1 MNREPVPAGFDG
13 SFLRRLPGI
22 PLKRIFIGLLCTLLY
37 PAGLEAQDPLLDELP
52 ALKDKALVLQ
62 ITTRIEENS
71 QEVWNAYNSKVT
83 LPGRPVSIK
92 LVGEN
97 LIINIQFTPYLREG
111 NYALVTQSQIWLNV
125 PDKGMQAKTATHSI
139 PISFGEPIY
148 FFPLGSDLSVDNP
161 HIELLLTLYRYGE
174 EPQPEDPALPSST
187 PVPADP
193 KAPAAAAPKAPAAA
207 PALKPVPAG
216 AGGGTPR

>member
-1 MNREPVPAGFDG
+1 MNREHLPAEFDG
-13 SFLRRLPGI
+13 ISFRRLPGI
-22 PLKRIFIGLLCTLLY
+22 PVKGLWGILALVYTLFCT
-37 PAGLEAQDPLLDELP
+37 AGLMAQDPLLDELP
-52 ALKDKALVLQ
+52 ALRDKALVLQ

-83 LPGRPVSIK
+83 IPGRPVSIK

-125 PDKGMQAKTATHSI
+125 PEKGMQAKTSTHSI
-139 PISFGEPIY
+139 PINFGEPIY
-148 FFPLGSDLSVDNP
+148 FFPLGSDLSTDNP

-174 EPQPEDPALPSST
+174 EPPAEEPVLPSST
-187 PVPADP
+187 PAPADP
-193 KAPAAAAPKAPAAA
+193 KVPAAAA
-207 PALKPVPAG
+207 PALKSVPAG
-216 AGGGTPR
+216 AGSAPR

>member
-1 MNREPVPAGFDG
+1 MSREHLPAEFK
-13 SFLRRLPGI
+13 GI
-22 PLKRIFIGLLCTLLY
+22 LLVLVYALFCT
-37 PAGLEAQDPLLDELP
+37 AGLEAQDPLLDELP
-52 ALKDKALVLQ
+52 ALRDKALVLQ

-83 LPGRPVSIK
+83 IPGRPVSIK

-97 LIINIQFTPYLREG
+97 LIINIQFIPYLREG

-125 PDKGMQAKTATHSI
+125 PEKGMQAKTATHSI
-139 PISFGEPIY
+139 PINFGEPIY
-148 FFPLGSDLSVDNP
+148 FFPLGSDPSMDNP

-174 EPQPEDPALPSST
+174 EPLPAADPNLPSSG
-187 PVPADP
+187 PVPPDP
-193 KAPAAAAPKAPAAA
+193 KAPTATV

-216 AGGGTPR
+216 AGVPR

>member
-1 MNREPVPAGFDG
+1 MSRAHLPAGFQV
-13 SFLRRLPGI
+13 I
-22 PLKRIFIGLLCTLLY
+22 PALVYALFCV
-37 PAGLEAQDPLLDELP
+37 AALEAQDPLLDELP

-71 QEVWNAYNSKVT
+71 QEIWNAYNSKVT
-83 LPGRPVSIK
+83 IPGRPVSIK

-125 PDKGMQAKTATHSI
+125 PEKGMQAKTSTHSI

-174 EPQPEDPALPSST
+174 EPPPAADPALPSST
-187 PVPADP
+187 PVPPDP
-193 KAPAAAAPKAPAAA
+193 KPPAAAA

-216 AGGGTPR
+216 TGGAPR

>member
-1 MNREPVPAGFDG
+1 MSREYLPAGFQ
-13 SFLRRLPGI
+13 GI
-22 PLKRIFIGLLCTLLY
+22 LLVLVCALFCA
-37 PAGLEAQDPLLDELP
+37 AGLEAQDLLLDELP

-83 LPGRPVSIK
+83 IPGRPVSIK

-97 LIINIQFTPYLREG
+97 IIINIQFIPYLREG

-125 PDKGMQAKTATHSI
+125 PEKGMQAKTATHSI
-139 PISFGEPIY
+139 PINFGEPIY
-148 FFPLGSDLSVDNP
+148 FFPLGSDPSADNP

-174 EPQPEDPALPSST
+174 EPLPEAYPDLPSST
-187 PVPADP
+187 PVPDS
-193 KAPAAAAPKAPAAA
+193 KAPAAAAP
-207 PALKPVPAG
+207 ALKAVPAG
-216 AGGGTPR
+216 AGVPR